1 MAITQQRQSGNNIV
15 KRATAGSAILLSFI
29 VALEIVIM
37 ISPFALFFY
46 SVFNPF
52 LLVLNQSPLTRWLT
66 AFFLPHMVVPPNDF
80 LRTVRILGSVFF
92 AAGMAV
98 FLICAAQVY
107 IGKLL
112 RKGTATGGLYRF
124 IRHPQYLG
132 LAIAAL
138 GLAIMWP
145 RLLTLVLLAIMLF
158 LYYILA
164 KDEERRMSARF
175 EESYQAYMRRT
186 GMFTPEVF
194 ERLFVQK
201 RELTRPLSLGRDILI
216 LAILLVVIV
225 GSGFLLRAYTVHSL
239 PVEQVNGIDVV
250 TITQEDIGPAK
261 DLLPN
266 LLADS
271 TVASKLN
278 HITRD
283 RSHRILAYFI
293 PVDYVMQGM
302 IANTGDEWKLFEQ
315 HKTIGMITEYILH
328 PFSHLTEGHAHHMST
343 MKHGPDM
350 YNSSVMKR
358 RIIFLEVSTE
368 NDGLDSALDDFNIN
382 SERTPLFFVDAHL
395 HTAEILRVQDTP
407 AGSGWGTVPTPTF

>member
-1 MAITQQRQSGNNIV
+1 MIAQQTESGKNLV

-46 SVFNPF
+46 SVFNPV
-52 LLVLNQSPLTRWLT
+52 LLALNQSPITRWLT
-66 AFFLPHMVVPPNDF
+66 AFFLPHMIVPPNDF
-80 LRTVRILGSVFF
+80 LRTVRIIGSVFF
-92 AAGMAV
+92 IAGMAV
-98 FLICAAQVY
+98 FLVCAAQVY

-112 RKGTATGGLYRF
+112 KKGTATGGLYRF

-145 RLLTLVLLAIMLF
+145 RLMTLVLLAIMLF

-175 EESYQAYMRRT
+175 GQSYQAYMRRT
-186 GMFTPEVF
+186 GMFTPEVL
-194 ERLFVQK
+194 ERLFARK
-201 RELTRPLSLGRDILI
+201 RDVTGPLSLGRAILI
-216 LAILLVVIV
+216 LTTLLVVMI

-239 PVEQVNGIDVV
+239 PVEQVNGIDVI

-261 DLLPN
+261 DLLPSV
-266 LLADS
+266 LADS
-271 TVASKLN
+271 TVASKLS

-283 RSHRILAYFI
+283 RNHRILAYFI

-328 PFSHLTEGHAHHMST
+328 PFSHLTEGHAQHMAA
-343 MKHGPDM
+343 MKHGPEM
-350 YNSSVMKR
+350 YNSPVMKR
-358 RIIFLEVSTE
+358 RIIFLEVSSD
-368 NDGLDSALDDFNIN
+368 NDGLESSFDDFNIN

-395 HTAEILRVQDTP
+395 HTGDIMRVQDTP
-407 AGSGWGTVPTPTF
+407 AGSGWGTVPTPMF